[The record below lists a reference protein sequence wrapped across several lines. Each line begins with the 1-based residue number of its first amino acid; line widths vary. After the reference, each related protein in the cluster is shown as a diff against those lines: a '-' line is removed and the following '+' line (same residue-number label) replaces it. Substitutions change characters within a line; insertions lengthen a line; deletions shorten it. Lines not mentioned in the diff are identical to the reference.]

1 LASSVRG
8 RKQIETLRKFRKE
21 LGGDNS
27 FAVLIGDMFDDDE
40 EEDDEEEF
48 EEDCGVSETSRSMS
62 E

>member
-1 LASSVRG
+1 M
-8 RKQIETLRKFRKE
+8 
-21 LGGDNS
+21 
-27 FAVLIGDMFDDDE
+27 LIGDMFDDDE